1 MSCTTGYQFSYFGI
15 GEFISCYSVPNGF
28 GVQLRFYK
36 YKHTSMIGAVAIKI
50 GEGVAT
56 VVTVNSTQGQRQMPL
71 LRINGTAVP
80 IVVGTSHTL
89 ANNSVTLFMNPS
101 TLTGAL
107 VQLFFQFRN
116 GATYTIEVRYS
127 RTVGRQ
133 FIDTSL
139 GAPIPFMGTTTALCG
154 NMDGDPNNDF
164 LSPNGTSIE
173 SSHDFTET
181 WRIFPKPSTTA
192 GYMWSWSESNFHPD
206 DPLTFEYTDPNHKPD
221 YNLDL
226 FDAEV
231 LAV

>member
-1 MSCTTGYQFSYFGI
+1 
-15 GEFISCYSVPNGF
+15 
-28 GVQLRFYK
+28 
-36 YKHTSMIGAVAIKI
+36 MIGAVAIKI

-181 WRIFPKPSTTA
+181 C
-192 GYMWSWSESNFHPD
+192 
-206 DPLTFEYTDPNHKPD
+206 
-221 YNLDL
+221 
-226 FDAEV
+226 
-231 LAV
+231 